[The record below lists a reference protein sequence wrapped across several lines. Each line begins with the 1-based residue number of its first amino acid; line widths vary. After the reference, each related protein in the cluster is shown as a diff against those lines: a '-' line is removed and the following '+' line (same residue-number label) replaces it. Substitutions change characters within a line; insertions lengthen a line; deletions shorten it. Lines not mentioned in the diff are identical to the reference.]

1 MSGSTL
7 SVQQSMRSRI
17 GERPMNSTNERTT
30 EGERGSQAMKLIGT
44 PAMPQLKPWDLA
56 EIPLFRFRNGKV
68 VDVEHATPE
77 QFEAWRK
84 QNGIPAKG
92 GVKWNFEM
100 RCKTLNYCRFY
111 GVWDALK
118 FPIDF
123 SAETAP
129 TDAPKS
135 AGRRADISESDV
147 PKSAEDTG
155 FLRDVERAKPVL
167 HANPEISAKE
177 LADAL
182 GLQSAVYAQTLKVSL
197 QAQNAQTE
205 GA

>member
-1 MSGSTL
+1 
-7 SVQQSMRSRI
+7 
-17 GERPMNSTNERTT
+17 
-30 EGERGSQAMKLIGT
+30 MKLIGT

-56 EIPLFRFRNGKV
+56 ELPLFRFRNDKV

-84 QNGIPAKG
+84 QNGILAKG

-135 AGRRADISESDV
+135 TERRAEIFDSDA
-147 PKSAEDTG
+147 PKSAEDAG

-167 HANPEISAKE
+167 HANPEISSKE

-182 GLQSAVYAQTLKVSL
+182 GLQSAVYAQTLKVSIH
-197 QAQNAQTE
+197 AQNAQTE